1 MARLT
6 RNPFK
11 RRFPL
16 STCINSAT
24 SEGLEEAALHHSI
37 SLSELAARILAAAV
51 AKGIPATA
59 TEFSTLYPLHHDL
72 ET

>member
-1 MARLT
+1 MGRLT
-6 RNPFK
+6 RNPHK

-24 SEGLEEAALHHSI
+24 SEGLEEAALHHDI
-37 SLSELAARILAAAV
+37 SLSELSARILAAAV
-51 AKGIPATA
+51 ARGIPAAA
-59 TEFSTLYPLHHDL
+59 TEFQTLFPLHHDP